1 MTLTIY
7 NTLTRRQEPLETV
20 EPGKVKMYCC
30 GVTVYDYCH
39 LGHARSYIVWDTI
52 RRYLIWRGF
61 EVQYI
66 QNFTDIDD
74 KILNR
79 AKEQGS
85 TMAEVS
91 NRFIDAYF
99 ADIRRLNVM
108 DADEYPRV
116 TEHIPE
122 IHQLIQILEEK
133 GLAYA
138 VGGDVYYRVERFPSY
153 GKLSGRELEQM
164 QAGASGRV
172 DAEDSEPKKQHPF
185 DFALWKAAKPGEPA
199 WDSPWGAGRPGWHI
213 ECSAMIRSKLGAT
226 IDIHGGGGDLI
237 FPHHENE
244 IAQSEAAMNQ
254 PLARYWTHNGMVMVN
269 GQKMSKSLGNFI
281 TIRELLDG
289 VGSWKEDPVNPM
301 AVRLFVLQ
309 AHYRKPLDFTEE
321 AIANAENSWKTLKEG
336 LLFGYQYGEKLGW
349 GQESAIIPE
358 LATRFQELGD
368 DDFNFSGGLAVLF
381 ELAKEL
387 RREGNILVHEGTT
400 KIPSDELQRQWNTLI
415 TLSKVLGLEAKPDD
429 EKLTQAG
436 LGDTDIE
443 ALIEQRQEA
452 RKNKNFS
459 ESDRIRNEL
468 QAQGITLIDSPQG
481 TRWHRS

>member
-7 NTLTRRQEPLETV
+7 NTLTRRQEPFETI
-20 EPGKVKMYCC
+20 ESGKVKMYCC

-52 RRYLIWRGF
+52 RRYLLWRGF
-61 EVQYI
+61 QVDYI

-79 AKEQGS
+79 AKEQGL

-99 ADIRRLNVM
+99 TDIRRLNVM

-122 IHQLIQILEEK
+122 IHQLIQILEKK

-172 DAEDSEPKKQHPF
+172 DAEDGESKKQHPF

-199 WDSPWGAGRPGWHI
+199 WDSPWGQGRPGWHI
-213 ECSAMIRSKLGAT
+213 ECSAMIRSKLGET

-289 VGSWKEDPVNPM
+289 VGSWKSNPVNPM

-321 AIANAENSWKTLKEG
+321 AIATAENSWKTLKEG

-349 GQESAIIPE
+349 TNEIAIIPE
-358 LATRFQELGD
+358 VATRFQELGD
-368 DDFNFSGGLAVLF
+368 DDFNFSGALAVLF

-400 KIPSDELQRQWNTLI
+400 KTPSDELQRQWNTLI
-415 TLSKVLGLEAKPDD
+415 TLAKVLGLEVSPDD
-429 EKLTQAG
+429 ETLTKTG
-436 LGDTDIE
+436 LSDAEIE
-443 ALIEQRQEA
+443 ALIQQRQEA
-452 RKNKNFS
+452 RKAKNFA

-481 TRWHRS
+481 TRWHKG